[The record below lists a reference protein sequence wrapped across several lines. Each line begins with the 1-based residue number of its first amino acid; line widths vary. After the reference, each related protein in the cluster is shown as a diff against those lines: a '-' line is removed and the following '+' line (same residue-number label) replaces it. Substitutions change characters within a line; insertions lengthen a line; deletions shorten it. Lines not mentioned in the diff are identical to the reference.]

1 MEITFLLALNILH
14 IYVNN
19 NSVLLYQVLSCD
31 AIILLR
37 LFIGLVLHIL
47 KLRNTSV
54 IHVHLMLY
62 SR

>member
-19 NSVLLYQVLSCD
+19 NSVLLYQILSCD
-31 AIILLR
+31 SIILLL

-54 IHVHLMLY
+54 IHVHLMPY